1 MEEVNNAA
9 DTTKK
14 QKKPRSEAQVAAFQ
28 KGLVALK
35 ARRDAIKKE
44 KEEKIKQISVPIE
57 LPQYNPVAQN
67 QSPQV
72 RPPVA
77 APPQERPPVA
87 QQQGPV
93 AAPPVKKERKPRVP
107 KDQITRSDFDN
118 FKTDLYGMMSSKQS
132 QLNQETFIKSTA
144 HRDAAEALV
153 REGLYDRAQ
162 QQQQPQQIIIKEKL
176 ISGSELLDKIFF
188 H

>member
-1 MEEVNNAA
+1 MEEVKND

-28 KGLVALK
+28 KGLAALK
-35 ARRDAIKKE
+35 SKRDAIKKD

-57 LPQYNPVAQN
+57 LPPLVAAPPPPVAQN
-67 QSPQV
+67 QPP
-72 RPPVA
+72 PPVV
-77 APPQERPPVA
+77 Q
-87 QQQGPV
+87 
-93 AAPPVKKERKPRVP
+93 PVKKERKPYSPRVP

-118 FKTDLYGMMSSKQS
+118 FKTDLYGIISSKQS
-132 QLNQETFIKSTA
+132 RGDQEVKQEPFIKSTA

-153 REGLYDRAQ
+153 REGLYDRGQ
-162 QQQQPQQIIIKEKL
+162 QSQSQPQQIIIKEKL

>member
-1 MEEVNNAA
+1 MEEVKHD
-9 DTTKK
+9 DTTMKK
-14 QKKPRSEAQVAAFQ
+14 EKKPRSEAQVAAFQ

-57 LPQYNPVAQN
+57 LPQPVAAP
-67 QSPQV
+67 PQV

-77 APPQERPPVA
+77 APLQERPPVAQSNPPPVA

-93 AAPPVKKERKPRVP
+93 KKERKPYSPRVP
-107 KDQITRSDFDN
+107 KDQVTRSDFDN
-118 FKTDLYGMMSSKQS
+118 FKTDLYGIISSKQS
-132 QLNQETFIKSTA
+132 QLNQEPFKSTA

-153 REGLYDRAQ
+153 REGLYDRGQ
-162 QQQQPQQIIIKEKL
+162 QQQQIIITEKL
-176 ISGSELLDKIFF
+176 VSGSELLDKIFF

>member
-1 MEEVNNAA
+1 MEEVKHDD

-67 QSPQV
+67 QSPQ
-72 RPPVA
+72 
-77 APPQERPPVA
+77 ERPPDA
-87 QQQGPV
+87 QNQSPT
-93 AAPPVKKERKPRVP
+93 PVKKERKRYSPRVP

-132 QLNQETFIKSTA
+132 QLNQETFKSTA
-144 HRDAAEALV
+144 AQSQAVGRCDSPI
-153 REGLYDRAQ
+153 AQ
-162 QQQQPQQIIIKEKL
+162 QPPQQIIIKEKL

>member
-1 MEEVNNAA
+1 MEEVKHDD

-67 QSPQV
+67 QSPQ
-72 RPPVA
+72 
-77 APPQERPPVA
+77 ERPPVA
-87 QQQGPV
+87 QNQSPT
-93 AAPPVKKERKPRVP
+93 PVKKERKRYSPRVP

-118 FKTDLYGMMSSKQS
+118 FKTDLYGIISSKQS

>member
-1 MEEVNNAA
+1 MEEVKN
-9 DTTKK
+9 DETTKK

-44 KEEKIKQISVPIE
+44 KEEKIKQISVPVE
-57 LPQYNPVAQN
+57 LP
-67 QSPQV
+67 PQV
-72 RPPVA
+72 APVA
-77 APPQERPPVA
+77 AVPPVPFLP

-93 AAPPVKKERKPRVP
+93 AAPPPQQQGPPPVKKERKPYSPRVVQS

-118 FKTDLYGMMSSKQS
+118 FKTDLYGIMSSKQS
-132 QLNQETFIKSTA
+132 TA
-144 HRDAAEALV
+144 AQQQPQQQ
-153 REGLYDRAQ
+153 Q

-188 H
+188 N

>member
-1 MEEVNNAA
+1 MEEVKHDD

-67 QSPQV
+67 QSPQ
-72 RPPVA
+72 
-77 APPQERPPVA
+77 ERPPVA
-87 QQQGPV
+87 QSNP
-93 AAPPVKKERKPRVP
+93 PPVKKERKPRVP